1 MFPHHT
7 APSEDVWVAF
17 DLETTG
23 LDADKDAIIEIGA
36 VKFQDGKTLDA
47 FQRLVNP
54 QRRISPFIA
63 SLTGIRQRDLD
74 RADPIERVA
83 PEFVAFVGASPLIA
97 HNAAFD
103 LGFLRAN
110 GIEFPNPV
118 IDTYDLAYVVRPD
131 APSYSLEN
139 MAQRLDLP
147 RDRNHQAHRALDD
160 ATAAKMLFL
169 SLLEDA
175 SALHPTTLAAMQRLA
190 QASDWSLAYLLN
202 GITANPTAPQPTVPP
217 HQAPSLS
224 GRSQQIPSPLGE
236 RSGWGQKPLPP
247 RWGKAG
253 MGVKSQPQ
261 ASPDNIGIN
270 GIDAQSIS
278 RRLHSGG
285 VLRERETVTPI
296 DADMVASMFSEGGA
310 LSHAL
315 DGFEARAEQA
325 QMAQA
330 VTEAINDGERIII
343 EAGTG
348 VGKSLAY
355 LLPAALYAL
364 ANGKRVVI
372 STNTINLQ
380 EQLLRKDAPIL
391 VEALKSVEGGSED
404 LRFTPLKGRANYLCM
419 RRWNAMSASTDP
431 TPEEARLLAKTMLW
445 LGSTDSGD
453 RAEINLGHPRAAAPW
468 DRLSANNARG
478 CLRNESLCFLR
489 AARERAA
496 ASHLVIVNH
505 ALLLADAT
513 VGRTIIPDYDVLI
526 IDEAHHLEEEA
537 TKHLGFEL
545 TQAGFNDHFQ
555 SLTGE
560 GGLPNQATVAFRTA
574 TSDITDRRETVETV
588 LDEIARL
595 LPRMRDSIARLL
607 AGLQS
612 MAQPGG
618 SGRRPPSQ
626 YAQQTRV
633 TRGMRANPKWSELE
647 IGWENADLALGELG
661 RQLAAM
667 QPALADLEE
676 AGLLNYE
683 SLVNDLDD
691 AAQRNDTLR
700 RQLKEFVVAPEDD
713 AIYWLTLSARRAE
726 LSLHAAPLHV
736 AEQLDELVFSQTRSV
751 IMTSAT
757 LSTERAFDHI
767 IERTGF
773 THARELLLGSPFDYP
788 SAAVLCLPKDMPEPR
803 SWAYQD
809 ALEAAIKD
817 AAIAAEGRTMAL
829 FTSYGALRQTAS
841 AIKDD
846 LKARGIEVLQQGAD
860 GPPAQVVRRFM
871 QNPRAVLLGTA
882 SFWEGVDLPG
892 DALSVLIVARLPF
905 NVPTEPVFQARSEL
919 YDNAFMQYAVP
930 QAILRLRQ
938 GFGRLIR
945 AKTDRGAVIIL
956 DRRVTASRYGSAFL
970 RSLPPRPP
978 RRLRTLPTPPNH
990 PRPPIRLVPLP
1001 PYE

>member
-7 APSEDVWVAF
+7 DPSEDVWVAF

-23 LDADKDAIIEIGA
+23 LAAEKDAIIEIGA
-36 VKFQDGKTLDA
+36 VKFQGGRTLDT
-47 FQRLVNP
+47 FQCLVNP
-54 QRRISPFIA
+54 RRRISPFIA

-74 RADPIERVA
+74 RADTIERVA
-83 PEFVAFVGASPLIA
+83 TSFISFVGASPLIA
-97 HNAAFD
+97 HNADFD
-103 LGFLRAN
+103 LGFLRSS
-110 GIEFPNPV
+110 GIEFANPIV
-118 IDTYDLAYVVRPD
+118 DTYDLAYIVRPE

-139 MAQRLDLP
+139 MAQHLELP
-147 RDRNHQAHRALDD
+147 HDRPHRALDD
-160 ATAAKMLFL
+160 AIAAKMLFL
-169 SLLEDA
+169 NLLEDA
-175 SALHPTTLAAMQRLA
+175 SELDPMTLAAMQRLA
-190 QASDWSLAYLLN
+190 QASNWSLAYLLN
-202 GITANPTAPQPTVPP
+202 GITANPTAPKITVRPE
-217 HQAPSLS
+217 AV
-224 GRSQQIPSPLGE
+224 E
-236 RSGWGQKPLPP
+236 RHMDAAEGT
-247 RWGKAG
+247 
-253 MGVKSQPQ
+253 KS
-261 ASPDNIGIN
+261 IGIN
-270 GIDAQSIS
+270 GLDMERIS
-278 RRLHSGG
+278 RRLHAGG
-285 VLRERETVTPI
+285 VLREQETVTPV
-296 DADMVASMFSEGGA
+296 DSYMVASMFSEGGA
-310 LSHAL
+310 LSQAL
-315 DGFEARAEQA
+315 PGFEARAEQA
-325 QMAQA
+325 EMAQA

-364 ANGKRVVI
+364 SNGKRVVI

-380 EQLLRKDAPIL
+380 EQLLRKDVPIL
-391 VEALKSVEGGSED
+391 VDALKSVDGGGED

-419 RRWNAMSASTDP
+419 RRWNAMSSSTEPSTD
-431 TPEEARLLAKTMLW
+431 EARMLAKTMIW
-445 LGSTDSGD
+445 LDSTASGD
-453 RAEINLGHPRAAAPW
+453 RAEINLGHPGVAAPW

-478 CLRNESLCFLR
+478 CLRNESVCFLR
-489 AARERAA
+489 SARERAA

-545 TQAGFNDHFQ
+545 SQAGFNEHLQ
-555 SLTGE
+555 NLSGE
-560 GGLPNQATVAFRTA
+560 AGIPNQATTAFRTA
-574 TSDITDRRETVETV
+574 TSDTTDRRETVETV
-588 LDEIARL
+588 VDEIVRL

-607 AGLQS
+607 AGLEG
-612 MAQPGG
+612 MAQRANSP
-618 SGRRPPSQ
+618 
-626 YAQQTRV
+626 YAQQTRI
-633 TRGMRANPKWSELE
+633 TRGTRANPKWSELE

-661 RQLAAM
+661 RQLATL
-667 QPALADLEE
+667 QRALADLEE
-676 AGLLNYE
+676 AGLINYE

-691 AAQRNDTLR
+691 AAQQNDTLR

-757 LSTERAFDHI
+757 LSVATTSASPSTERTFEHI

-773 THARELLLGSPFDYP
+773 TDSRELLLGSPFDYP
-788 SAAVLCLPKDMPEPR
+788 SAAVLCLPNDMPEPR

-829 FTSYGALRQTAS
+829 FTSYSALRSTAS
-841 AIKDD
+841 SIRDD
-846 LKARGIEVLQQGAD
+846 LKARGIEVLQQGND

-905 NVPTEPVFQARSEL
+905 TVPSEPVFQARSEL

-945 AKTDRGAVIIL
+945 TKTDRGAVIIL

-970 RSLPPRPP
+970 RSLPPA
-978 RRLRTLPTPPNH
+978 RRVDCALYQLPDIIRTHLS
-990 PRPPIRLVPLP
+990 
-1001 PYE
+1001 

>member
-7 APSEDVWVAF
+7 DPSEDVWVAF

-36 VKFQDGKTLDA
+36 VKFQGGRTLDT
-47 FQRLVNP
+47 FQSLVNP

-74 RADPIERVA
+74 RADTIEHVA
-83 PEFVAFVGASPLIA
+83 AEFITFVGASPLIA
-97 HNAAFD
+97 HNADFD
-103 LGFLRAN
+103 LGFLRN
-110 GIEFPNPV
+110 SGIELTNPV
-118 IDTYDLAYVVRPD
+118 VDTYDLAYVVRPD
-131 APSYSLEN
+131 SPSYSLEN
-139 MAQRLDLP
+139 MAQNLDLP
-147 RDRNHQAHRALDD
+147 HDRPHRALDD
-160 ATAAKMLFL
+160 AIAAKMLFL
-169 SLLEDA
+169 NLLEDA
-175 SALHPTTLAAMQRLA
+175 AKLDSMTLTAMQRLA
-190 QASDWSLAYLLN
+190 QASNWSLGYLLN
-202 GITANPTAPQPTVPP
+202 GLAANPRSTSA
-217 HQAPSLS
+217 AS
-224 GRSQQIPSPLGE
+224 GEDDST
-236 RSGWGQKPLPP
+236 
-247 RWGKAG
+247 
-253 MGVKSQPQ
+253 
-261 ASPDNIGIN
+261 IGIN
-270 GIDAQSIS
+270 GLDMQHIS
-278 RRLHSGG
+278 RRLHAGG

-296 DADMVASMFSEGGA
+296 DADMVASMFSDGGA
-310 LSHAL
+310 LSQAL
-315 DGFEARAEQA
+315 EGFEARSEQA

-380 EQLLRKDAPIL
+380 EQLLQKDVPIL
-391 VEALKSVEGGSED
+391 VEALKSVEGGGEG

-419 RRWNAMSASTDP
+419 RRWNTMSTSPEP
-431 TPEEARLLAKTMLW
+431 TPDEARMLAKTMLW
-445 LGSTDSGD
+445 LGSSASGD
-453 RAEINLGHPRAAAPW
+453 RAEINLGHPRAASPW

-478 CLRNESLCFLR
+478 CLRNESVCFLR
-489 AARERAA
+489 SARERAA
-496 ASHLVIVNH
+496 ASHLAIVNH
-505 ALLLADAT
+505 ALLLSNAT
-513 VGRTIIPDYDVLI
+513 VGGTLIPDYDVLI

-537 TKHLGFEL
+537 TNHLGFEL
-545 TQAGFNDHFQ
+545 TQAGFNEHFQ
-555 SLTGE
+555 SLSGE
-560 GGLPNQATVAFRTA
+560 GGLPNQAITAFRTA
-574 TSDITDRRETVETV
+574 TTNTTDRRETVETV
-588 LDEIARL
+588 VDEMARL

-607 AGLQS
+607 AGMEA
-612 MAQPGG
+612 MANPGG
-618 SGRRPPSQ
+618 NGRRGPTQ
-626 YAQQTRV
+626 YAQQTRI
-633 TRGMRANPKWSELE
+633 TRGTRANPKWSELE
-647 IGWENADLALGELG
+647 IAWENADLALAELG
-661 RQLAAM
+661 RQLANL
-667 QPALADLEE
+667 QRALSDLEE

-683 SLVNDLDD
+683 SLVSDLAD
-691 AAQRNDTLR
+691 AAQQNETLR

-757 LSTERAFDHI
+757 LSTERTFDHI

-773 THARELLLGSPFDYP
+773 KDARELLLGSPFDYP
-788 SAAVLCLPKDMPEPR
+788 NAAVLCLPKDMPEPR
-803 SWAYQD
+803 SWAYHD
-809 ALEAAIKD
+809 ALGDAVKD

-829 FTSYGALRQTAS
+829 FTSYSALRSTAS
-841 AIKDD
+841 SIRDD
-846 LKARGIEVLQQGAD
+846 LKARGIEVLQQGND

-882 SFWEGVDLPG
+882 SFWEGVDLAG

-930 QAILRLRQ
+930 EAILRLRQ

-945 AKTDRGAVIIL
+945 TKTDRGAVIIL

-970 RSLPPRPP
+970 RSLPPA
-978 RRLRTLPTPPNH
+978 RRVDCELYQLPDI
-990 PRPPIRLVPLP
+990 IRSHLA
-1001 PYE
+1001 

>member
-7 APSEDVWVAF
+7 DPSEDVWVAF

-23 LDADKDAIIEIGA
+23 LDAQKDAIIEIGA
-36 VKFQDGKTLDA
+36 VKFQGGRTLDT
-47 FQRLVNP
+47 FETFVNP
-54 QRRISPFIA
+54 QRRISPFI
-63 SLTGIRQRDLD
+63 SNLTGIRQRDLD
-74 RADPIERVA
+74 RADTIERVA
-83 PEFVAFVGASPLIA
+83 ASFIAFLGASPLIA
-97 HNAAFD
+97 HNADFD
-103 LGFLRAN
+103 LGFLRSS
-110 GIEFPNPV
+110 GIELTNPV
-118 IDTYDLAYVVRPD
+118 VDTYDLAYVVRPD

-139 MAQRLDLP
+139 MAQRLELP
-147 RDRNHQAHRALDD
+147 HSRPHRALDD
-160 ATAAKMLFL
+160 AIAAKMLFL

-175 SALHPTTLAAMQRLA
+175 AALDPMTLAAMQRLA
-190 QASDWSLAYLLN
+190 QASNWSLAYLLN
-202 GITANPTAPQPTVPP
+202 GLAANTHASQTVLQ
-217 HQAPSLS
+217 QA
-224 GRSQQIPSPLGE
+224 QDE
-236 RSGWGQKPLPP
+236 RS
-247 RWGKAG
+247 
-253 MGVKSQPQ
+253 SE
-261 ASPDNIGIN
+261 IGIN
-270 GIDAQSIS
+270 GLDMQRIS

-285 VLRERETVTPI
+285 ALREHESITPI
-296 DADMVASMFSEGGA
+296 DAEKVSSMFSDGGA

-315 DGFEARAEQA
+315 DGFEARSEQA

-380 EQLLRKDAPIL
+380 EQLLQKDVPIL
-391 VEALKSVEGGSED
+391 VDALKSVEGGGEG

-419 RRWNAMSASTDP
+419 RRWNTRSTSPDP
-431 TPEEARLLAKTMLW
+431 TPDEARMLAKTMLW
-445 LGSTDSGD
+445 LQTTASGD
-453 RAEINLGHPRAAAPW
+453 RAEINLGHPRAAVPW
-468 DRLSANNARG
+468 ERLSASMARG
-478 CLRNESLCFLR
+478 CLRNESVCFLR
-489 AARERAA
+489 SARERAA
-496 ASHLVIVNH
+496 ASHLIIVNH
-505 ALLLADAT
+505 ALLLSNAT
-513 VGRTIIPDYDVLI
+513 VGGTIIPDYDVLI

-545 TQAGFNDHFQ
+545 TQASFNDHFQ
-555 SLTGE
+555 NLSGE
-560 GGLPNQATVAFRTA
+560 VGIPNQAVTAFRTA
-574 TSDITDRRETVETV
+574 TSDTASRRETVETV
-588 LDEIARL
+588 VDEMARL
-595 LPRMRDSIARLL
+595 LPRMRDGIARLL
-607 AGLQS
+607 AGLEA
-612 MAQPGG
+612 MAQPSGN
-618 SGRRPPSQ
+618 GRRGPSQ
-626 YAQQTRV
+626 YAQQVRV
-633 TRGMRANPKWSELE
+633 TRGTRSNPKWSELE
-647 IGWENADLALGELG
+647 IGWENADLALAELG
-661 RQLAAM
+661 RQLANL
-667 QPALADLEE
+667 QRALADLEE

-683 SLVNDLDD
+683 SLVNDLAD
-691 AAQRNDTLR
+691 AAQANDTLR
-700 RQLKEFVVAPEDD
+700 RQLKEFVVAPEND

-757 LSTERAFDHI
+757 LSTEQKFEHI

-773 THARELLLGSPFDYP
+773 KDARELLLGSPFDYP
-788 SAAVLCLPKDMPEPR
+788 SAAILCLPKDMPEQR

-809 ALEAAIKD
+809 ALEDAIKD
-817 AAIAAEGRTMAL
+817 AAISAEGRTMAL
-829 FTSYGALRQTAS
+829 FTSYSALRSTAS
-841 AIKDD
+841 SIRDD
-846 LKARGIEVLQQGAD
+846 LKTRGIEVLQQGND

-905 NVPTEPVFQARSEL
+905 TVPSEPVFQARSEL

-945 AKTDRGAVIIL
+945 TKTDRGAVIIL

-970 RSLPPRPP
+970 RSLPPA
-978 RRLRTLPTPPNH
+978 RRVDCSLYQLPGI
-990 PRPPIRLVPLP
+990 IRSHLSQ
-1001 PYE
+1001 

>member
-7 APSEDVWVAF
+7 DPSEDVWVAL

-23 LDADKDAIIEIGA
+23 LDAQKDAIIEIGA
-36 VKFQDGKTLDA
+36 VKFQGGKTLDT

-74 RADPIERVA
+74 RADTIERVA
-83 PEFVAFVGASPLIA
+83 PSFITFVGASPLIA
-97 HNAAFD
+97 HNADFD
-103 LGFLRAN
+103 LGFLRAG
-110 GIEFPNPV
+110 GIDFANPV
-118 IDTYDLAYVVRPD
+118 VDTFDLAYVVRPD

-139 MAQRLDLP
+139 MAQSLELP
-147 RDRNHQAHRALDD
+147 HDRPHRALDD
-160 ATAAKMLFL
+160 AIATKMLFL

-175 SALHPTTLAAMQRLA
+175 TALDPMTLAAMQRLA

-202 GITANPTAPQPTVPP
+202 GIAANPRAVGMAPVEDD
-217 HQAPSLS
+217 S
-224 GRSQQIPSPLGE
+224 
-236 RSGWGQKPLPP
+236 
-247 RWGKAG
+247 
-253 MGVKSQPQ
+253 
-261 ASPDNIGIN
+261 NIGIN
-270 GIDAQSIS
+270 GLDMQSIS

-296 DADMVASMFSEGGA
+296 EAGMVAAMFSEGGA
-310 LSHAL
+310 LSQAL
-315 DGFEARAEQA
+315 DGFEARTEQA

-380 EQLLRKDAPIL
+380 EQLLQKDVPIL
-391 VEALKSVEGGSED
+391 VEALKSVDGSGDD
-404 LRFTPLKGRANYLCM
+404 LRFTQLKGRANYLCM
-419 RRWNAMSASTDP
+419 RRWNTLSTSTDLS
-431 TPEEARLLAKTMLW
+431 EVDARMLAKTMLW
-445 LGSTDSGD
+445 LQSTANGD
-453 RAEINLGHPRAAAPW
+453 RAEVNLGHPRAAAPW
-468 DRLSANNARG
+468 ERLSANNARG
-478 CLRNESLCFLR
+478 CLRNESVCFLR
-489 AARERAA
+489 SARERAA

-505 ALLLADAT
+505 ALLLSNAT
-513 VGRTIIPDYDVLI
+513 VGGTLIPDYDVLI

-545 TQAGFNDHFQ
+545 TQAGFSDHLQ
-555 SLTGE
+555 NLSGE
-560 GGLPNQATVAFRTA
+560 AGIPNQATTAFRTA
-574 TSDITDRRETVETV
+574 TSDTTDRRETVETV
-588 LDEIARL
+588 VDEIARL
-595 LPRMRDSIARLL
+595 LPRTRDSIARLL
-607 AGLQS
+607 AGLEG
-612 MAQPGG
+612 MAQ
-618 SGRRPPSQ
+618 RPNSP
-626 YAQQTRV
+626 YAQQTRI
-633 TRGMRANPKWSELE
+633 TRGTRANPKWSELE

-661 RQLAAM
+661 RQLASL
-667 QPALADLEE
+667 QRALADLED

-683 SLVNDLDD
+683 SLVNDLDA
-691 AAQRNDTLR
+691 AAQQNDTLR

-751 IMTSAT
+751 VMTSAT
-757 LSTERAFDHI
+757 LSTEQKFEHI
-767 IERTGF
+767 VERTGF
-773 THARELLLGSPFDYP
+773 ADARELLLGSPFDYP
-788 SAAVLCLPKDMPEPR
+788 RAAVLCLPRDMPEPR

-809 ALEAAIKD
+809 ALESAIKD

-829 FTSYGALRQTAS
+829 FTSYSALRSTAS
-841 AIKDD
+841 SIRDD
-846 LKARGIEVLQQGAD
+846 LKARGIEVLQQGND

-871 QNPRAVLLGTA
+871 QNPRAVLLGTS
-882 SFWEGVDLPG
+882 SFWEGVDLAG

-930 QAILRLRQ
+930 EAILRLRQ

-945 AKTDRGAVIIL
+945 TKTDRGAVIIL
-956 DRRVTASRYGSAFL
+956 DRRVTGSRYGSAFL
-970 RSLPPRPP
+970 RSLPPA
-978 RRLRTLPTPPNH
+978 RRVDCELYQLPDI
-990 PRPPIRLVPLP
+990 IRSHLSR
-1001 PYE
+1001 

>member
-7 APSEDVWVAF
+7 HPSEDVWVAF

-36 VKFQDGKTLDA
+36 VKFQGGRTLDT
-47 FQRLVNP
+47 FQSLVNP

-74 RADPIERVA
+74 RADTIERVA
-83 PEFVAFVGASPLIA
+83 ASFIAFVGTSPLIA
-97 HNAAFD
+97 HNADFD
-103 LGFLRAN
+103 LGFLRN
-110 GIEFPNPV
+110 SGIELTNPV
-118 IDTYDLAYVVRPD
+118 VDTYDLAYVVRPD
-131 APSYSLEN
+131 SPSYSLEN
-139 MAQRLDLP
+139 MAQNLDLP
-147 RDRNHQAHRALDD
+147 HDRPHRALDD
-160 ATAAKMLFL
+160 AIAAKMLFL
-169 SLLEDA
+169 NLLGDA
-175 SALHPTTLAAMQRLA
+175 AKLDSMTLTAMQRLA
-190 QASDWSLAYLLN
+190 QASNWSLGYLLN
-202 GITANPTAPQPTVPP
+202 GLAANPRSTSA
-217 HQAPSLS
+217 AS
-224 GRSQQIPSPLGE
+224 GEDDST
-236 RSGWGQKPLPP
+236 
-247 RWGKAG
+247 
-253 MGVKSQPQ
+253 
-261 ASPDNIGIN
+261 IGIN
-270 GIDAQSIS
+270 GLDMQHIS
-278 RRLHSGG
+278 RRLHAGG

-296 DADMVASMFSEGGA
+296 DADMVASMFSDGGA
-310 LSHAL
+310 LSQAL
-315 DGFEARAEQA
+315 EGFEARSEQA

-355 LLPAALYAL
+355 LMPAAMYAL

-380 EQLLRKDAPIL
+380 EQLLQKDVPIL
-391 VEALKSVEGGSED
+391 VEALKSVEGGGEG

-419 RRWNAMSASTDP
+419 RRWNTMSTSPEP
-431 TPEEARLLAKTMLW
+431 TPDEARMLAKTMLW
-445 LGSTDSGD
+445 LGSSASGD
-453 RAEINLGHPRAAAPW
+453 RAEINLGHPRAASPW

-478 CLRNESLCFLR
+478 CLRNESVCFLR
-489 AARERAA
+489 SARERAA

-505 ALLLADAT
+505 ALLLSNAT
-513 VGRTIIPDYDVLI
+513 VGGTLIPDYDVLI

-537 TKHLGFEL
+537 TNHLGFEL
-545 TQAGFNDHFQ
+545 TQAGFNEHFQ
-555 SLTGE
+555 SLSGE
-560 GGLPNQATVAFRTA
+560 GGLPNQAITAFRTA
-574 TSDITDRRETVETV
+574 TTNTTDRRETVETV
-588 LDEIARL
+588 VDEMARL

-607 AGLQS
+607 AGMEA
-612 MAQPGG
+612 MANTGG
-618 SGRRPPSQ
+618 NGRRGPSQ
-626 YAQQTRV
+626 YAQQTRI
-633 TRGMRANPKWSELE
+633 TRGTRANPKWSELE
-647 IGWENADLALGELG
+647 IAWENADLALSELG
-661 RQLAAM
+661 RQLANL
-667 QPALADLEE
+667 QRALSDLEE

-683 SLVNDLDD
+683 SLVSDLAD
-691 AAQRNDTLR
+691 AAQQNDTLR

-757 LSTERAFDHI
+757 LSTERTFDHI

-773 THARELLLGSPFDYP
+773 KDARELLLGSPFDYP

-803 SWAYQD
+803 SWAYHD
-809 ALEAAIKD
+809 ALGDAVKD

-829 FTSYGALRQTAS
+829 FTSYSALRSTAS
-841 AIKDD
+841 SIRDD
-846 LKARGIEVLQQGAD
+846 LKARGIEVLQQGND

-882 SFWEGVDLPG
+882 SFWEGVDLAG

-930 QAILRLRQ
+930 EAILRLRQ

-945 AKTDRGAVIIL
+945 TKTDRGAVIIL

-970 RSLPPRPP
+970 RSLPPA
-978 RRLRTLPTPPNH
+978 RRVDCELYQLPDI
-990 PRPPIRLVPLP
+990 IRSHLA
-1001 PYE
+1001 

>member
-7 APSEDVWVAF
+7 DPSEDVWVAF

-36 VKFQDGKTLDA
+36 VKFQGGRTLDA
-47 FQRLVNP
+47 FETLVNP

-74 RADPIERVA
+74 RADAIERVA
-83 PEFVAFVGASPLIA
+83 ASFIAFVGASPIIA
-97 HNAAFD
+97 HNADFD
-103 LGFLRAN
+103 LGFLRAS
-110 GIEFPNPV
+110 GIELTNPV
-118 IDTYDLAYVVRPD
+118 IDTYDLAYIMRPD

-139 MAQRLDLP
+139 MAQSLGLAH
-147 RDRNHQAHRALDD
+147 DRPHRAIDD
-160 ATAAKMLFL
+160 ARAAKMLFL
-169 SLLEDA
+169 NLLEDA
-175 SALHPTTLAAMQRLA
+175 AKLDTMTLAAMQRLA
-190 QASDWSLAYLLN
+190 QASNWPLAYLLD
-202 GITANPTAPQPTVPP
+202 GLAANQV
-217 HQAPSLS
+217 
-224 GRSQQIPSPLGE
+224 IPSPSGGRL
-236 RSGWGQKPLPP
+236 GWGQ
-247 RWGKAG
+247 
-253 MGVKSQPQ
+253 SNQDH
-261 ASPDNIGIN
+261 SDSNIGIN
-270 GIDAQSIS
+270 GLDMQRIT
-278 RRLHSGG
+278 RRLHAGG
-285 VLRERETVTPI
+285 ALRENERITPI
-296 DADMVASMFSEGGA
+296 DADMVADMFSEGGA
-310 LSHAL
+310 LSHTL
-315 DGFEARAEQA
+315 DGFEARSEQA

-380 EQLLRKDAPIL
+380 EQLLKKDVPIL
-391 VEALKSVEGGSED
+391 VDALKSVEGSGDD

-419 RRWNAMSASTDP
+419 RRWNTMSAS
-431 TPEEARLLAKTMLW
+431 PEPSPDEARMLAKTMLW
-445 LGSTDSGD
+445 LDSTATAD
-453 RAEINLGHPRAAAPW
+453 RAEINLGHSRAAAPW

-478 CLRNESLCFLR
+478 CLRNESVCFLR
-489 AARERAA
+489 SARERAA

-505 ALLLADAT
+505 ALLLSNAT
-513 VGRTIIPDYDVLI
+513 VGGALIPDYDVLI

-545 TQAGFNDHFQ
+545 TQAGFNEHFQ
-555 SLTGE
+555 SLSGE
-560 GGLPNQATVAFRTA
+560 SGLPNQATLAFRTA
-574 TSDITDRRETVETV
+574 TTDTTDRRETVETV
-588 LDEIARL
+588 VDELARL
-595 LPRMRDSIARLL
+595 LPRMRDSIARLMSGL
-607 AGLQS
+607 EAMAGPS
-612 MAQPGG
+612 GN
-618 SGRRPPSQ
+618 GRRPPSA

-633 TRGMRANPKWSELE
+633 TRGARANPHWSELE
-647 IGWENADLALGELG
+647 IGWENADLALSELG
-661 RQLAAM
+661 RQLANLHK
-667 QPALADLEE
+667 ALEGLED

-683 SLVNDLDD
+683 SLLNDIAD
-691 AAQRNDTLR
+691 AGQQNTELR

-757 LSTERAFDHI
+757 LSAENTFDHI

-773 THARELLLGSPFDYP
+773 TDARELLLGSPFDYP
-788 SAAVLCLPKDMPEPR
+788 GAAVLCLPKDMPEPR

-809 ALEAAIKD
+809 ALEGAIKD
-817 AAIAAEGRTMAL
+817 AAIAANGRTMAL
-829 FTSYGALRQTAS
+829 FTSYSALRGTAS
-841 AIKDD
+841 SIKDD

-860 GPPAQVVRRFM
+860 GPPAQVVRRFT

-882 SFWEGVDLPG
+882 SFWEGVDLAG

-930 QAILRLRQ
+930 QAILKLRQ

-945 AKTDRGAVIIL
+945 TKTDRGAVIIL

-970 RSLPPRPP
+970 RSLPPA
-978 RRLRTLPTPPNH
+978 RRVDCELYQLPNI
-990 PRPPIRLVPLP
+990 IRAHLAR
-1001 PYE
+1001 

>member
-7 APSEDVWVAF
+7 TPHEDVWIAF

-36 VKFQDGKTLDA
+36 VKFQGGRTLDA
-47 FQRLVNP
+47 FETFVNP

-74 RADPIERVA
+74 RADTIERVA
-83 PEFVAFVGASPLIA
+83 ASFIAFVGASPLIA
-97 HNAAFD
+97 HNADFD
-103 LGFLRAN
+103 LGFLRAG
-110 GIEFPNPV
+110 GIDFANPV
-118 IDTYDLAYVVRPD
+118 IDTYDLAYIMRPD
-131 APSYSLEN
+131 SPSYSLEN
-139 MAQRLDLP
+139 MAQRLELP
-147 RDRNHQAHRALDD
+147 HDRPHRALGD

-175 SALHPTTLAAMQRLA
+175 AALDPMTLAAMQRLA
-190 QASDWSLAYLLN
+190 QASDWSLGYLLN
-202 GITANPTAPQPTVPP
+202 GLAANPRAPQTALR
-217 HQAPSLS
+217 QAQDERLS
-224 GRSQQIPSPLGE
+224 E
-236 RSGWGQKPLPP
+236 
-247 RWGKAG
+247 
-253 MGVKSQPQ
+253 
-261 ASPDNIGIN
+261 IGIN
-270 GIDAQSIS
+270 GLDMQRIS
-278 RRLHSGG
+278 RRLHAGG
-285 VLRERETVTPI
+285 ALREHERITPI
-296 DADMVASMFSEGGA
+296 DVDMVASMFSEGGA
-310 LSHAL
+310 LSNAL

-380 EQLLRKDAPIL
+380 EQLLKKDVPIL
-391 VEALKSVEGGSED
+391 VDALKSVEDSGDD

-419 RRWNAMSASTDP
+419 RRWNTMAAS
-431 TPEEARLLAKTMLW
+431 PEPSPDEARMLAKTMLW
-445 LGSTDSGD
+445 LGSTATAD
-453 RAEINLGHPRAAAPW
+453 RAEINLGHSRAAAPW

-478 CLRNESLCFLR
+478 CLRNESVCFLR
-489 AARERAA
+489 SARERAA

-505 ALLLADAT
+505 ALLLSNAT
-513 VGRTIIPDYDVLI
+513 VGGTLIPDYDVLI

-545 TQAGFNDHFQ
+545 TQAGFNEHFQ
-555 SLTGE
+555 SLSGE
-560 GGLPNQATVAFRTA
+560 GGLPNQATAAFRTA
-574 TSDITDRRETVETV
+574 TTDTTDRRETVETV
-588 LDEIARL
+588 VDELARL
-595 LPRMRDSIARLL
+595 LPRMRDSIARLM
-607 AGLQS
+607 AGLEA
-612 MAQPGG
+612 MAGPFGN
-618 SGRRPPSQ
+618 GRRAPSA

-633 TRGMRANPKWSELE
+633 TRGTRANPRWSELE

-661 RQLAAM
+661 RQLASLHK
-667 QPALADLEE
+667 ALEGLEE

-683 SLVNDLDD
+683 SLVNDIAD
-691 AAQRNDTLR
+691 AGQQNAELR

-757 LSTERAFDHI
+757 LSAENTFDHI
-767 IERTGF
+767 VERTGF
-773 THARELLLGSPFDYP
+773 TDARELLLGSPFDYP
-788 SAAVLCLPKDMPEPR
+788 SAAILCLPKDMPEPR

-809 ALEAAIKD
+809 ALEGAIKD
-817 AAIAAEGRTMAL
+817 AAIAADGRTMAL
-829 FTSYGALRQTAS
+829 FTSYSALRSAAS
-841 AIKDD
+841 SIKDD

-860 GPPAQVVRRFM
+860 GPPAQVVRRFT

-882 SFWEGVDLPG
+882 SFWEGVDLAG

-919 YDNAFMQYAVP
+919 YDNAFMQYAIP
-930 QAILRLRQ
+930 QAILKLRQ

-945 AKTDRGAVIIL
+945 TKTDRGAVIIL

-970 RSLPPRPP
+970 RSLPPA
-978 RRLRTLPTPPNH
+978 RRVDCELYQLPNI
-990 PRPPIRLVPLP
+990 IRAHLAR
-1001 PYE
+1001 

>member
-7 APSEDVWVAF
+7 DPHEDVWIAL

-23 LDADKDAIIEIGA
+23 LDAQKDAIIEIGA
-36 VKFQDGKTLDA
+36 VKFQGGRTLDTFSA
-47 FQRLVNP
+47 LVNP
-54 QRRISPFIA
+54 QRRISPFVEA
-63 SLTGIRQRDLD
+63 YTGIKQRDLD
-74 RADPIERVA
+74 RADTIERVA
-83 PEFVAFVGASPLIA
+83 ADFISFVGASPLIA
-97 HNAAFD
+97 HNADFD
-103 LGFLRAN
+103 LGFLRNN
-110 GIEFPNPV
+110 GIDFANPV
-118 IDTYDLAYVVRPD
+118 IDTYDLAYIVRPD
-131 APSYSLEN
+131 TPSYSLEN
-139 MAQRLDLP
+139 MAQHLELP
-147 RDRNHQAHRALDD
+147 HDRPHRALDD
-160 ATAAKMLFL
+160 AIADKMLFL
-169 SLLEDA
+169 SLLEDTA
-175 SALHPTTLAAMQRLA
+175 SLDPMILAAIQRLA
-190 QASDWSLAYLLN
+190 QASNWSLAYLLD
-202 GITANPTAPQPTVPP
+202 GLAANPRA
-217 HQAPSLS
+217 
-224 GRSQQIPSPLGE
+224 QQTNGTDRTGGTGGTSE
-236 RSGWGQKPLPP
+236 T
-247 RWGKAG
+247 
-253 MGVKSQPQ
+253 KS
-261 ASPDNIGIN
+261 IGIN
-270 GIDAQSIS
+270 GLDMPRIS
-278 RRLHSGG
+278 RRLHAGG
-285 VLRERETVTPI
+285 ALREHERVTPI
-296 DADMVASMFSEGGA
+296 DADMVASMFSDGGA

-315 DGFEARAEQA
+315 DGFEPRTEQA

-380 EQLLRKDAPIL
+380 EQLLNKDVPIL
-391 VEALKSVEGGSED
+391 VDALKSVEDSGDD

-419 RRWNAMSASTDP
+419 RRWNTMAASPDP
-431 TPEEARLLAKTMLW
+431 SSDEARMLAKTMLW
-445 LGSTDSGD
+445 LGSTASGD

-478 CLRNESLCFLR
+478 CLRSESVCFLR
-489 AARERAA
+489 SARERAA

-505 ALLLADAT
+505 ALLLSNAT
-513 VGRTIIPDYDVLI
+513 VGGTLIPDYDILI

-574 TSDITDRRETVETV
+574 TTDTADRRETVETV
-588 LDEIARL
+588 TAELAQL
-595 LPRMRDSIARLL
+595 LPRMRDSIARLMS
-607 AGLQS
+607 GLEG
-612 MAQPGG
+612 MAQPSG
-618 SGRRPPSQ
+618 SGRRAPSQ

-633 TRGMRANPKWSELE
+633 TRGMRANPNWSELE

-661 RQLAAM
+661 RQLANL
-667 QPALADLEE
+667 QRALEGLEE

-683 SLVNDLDD
+683 SLLNDIAD
-691 AAQRNDTLR
+691 AGQQNAELR
-700 RQLKEFVVAPEDD
+700 RQLKEFVVAPDD
-713 AIYWLTLSARRAE
+713 ETIYWLTLSARRAE

-757 LSTERAFDHI
+757 LSAENTFDHI
-767 IERTGF
+767 TERTGF
-773 THARELLLGSPFDYP
+773 KDARELLLGSPFDYP
-788 SAAVLCLPKDMPEPR
+788 NAAVLCLPKDMPMPNQ
-803 SWAYQD
+803 WAYQE
-809 ALEAAIKD
+809 ALETAIKD

-829 FTSYGALRQTAS
+829 FTSYGALRSAAS
-841 AIKDD
+841 GVKDD

-905 NVPTEPVFQARSEL
+905 TVPSEPVFQARSEL

-930 QAILRLRQ
+930 QAILKLRQ

-945 AKTDRGAVIIL
+945 TKTDRGAVIIL

-970 RSLPPRPP
+970 RSLPPA
-978 RRLRTLPTPPNH
+978 RRIDCELYQIPQI
-990 PRPPIRLVPLP
+990 IRAHLA
-1001 PYE
+1001 

>member
-7 APSEDVWVAF
+7 DPSEDAWVAF

-23 LDADKDAIIEIGA
+23 LDAQKDAIIEIGA
-36 VKFQDGKTLDA
+36 VKFQGGTTLDT
-47 FQRLVNP
+47 FETFVNP

-74 RADPIERVA
+74 RADTIERVA
-83 PEFVAFVGASPLIA
+83 ASFIAFVGASPLIA
-97 HNAAFD
+97 HNATFD
-103 LGFLRAN
+103 LGFLQAS
-110 GIEFPNPV
+110 GIEFANPI
-118 IDTYDLAYVVRPD
+118 IDTFDLAYVVRPD

-147 RDRNHQAHRALDD
+147 HDRPHRALDD
-160 ATAAKMLFL
+160 AIAAKMLFL

-175 SALHPTTLAAMQRLA
+175 SALDSMTLAAMQRLA
-190 QASDWSLAYLLN
+190 QASNWSLSYLLN
-202 GITANPTAPQPTVPP
+202 GIAANQIVPSP
-217 HQAPSLS
+217 S
-224 GRSQQIPSPLGE
+224 GRSQQVPSPSGGRL
-236 RSGWGQKPLPP
+236 GWGKENNTD
-247 RWGKAG
+247 
-253 MGVKSQPQ
+253 S
-261 ASPDNIGIN
+261 NIGIN
-270 GIDAQSIS
+270 GLDMQSVS

-285 VLRERETVTPI
+285 ALRERETVTPI
-296 DADMVASMFSEGGA
+296 DADMVDSMFSEGGA
-310 LSHAL
+310 LSETL
-315 DGFEARAEQA
+315 DGFEARSEQA
-325 QMAQA
+325 EMAQA

-380 EQLLRKDAPIL
+380 EQLLRKDVPIL
-391 VEALKSVEGGSED
+391 VEALKSVDGGGGD
-404 LRFTPLKGRANYLCM
+404 LRFSPLKGRANYLCM
-419 RRWNAMSASTDP
+419 RRWNTMSSSTDP
-431 TPEEARLLAKTMLW
+431 TPDEARLLAKTMLW
-445 LGSTDSGD
+445 LGSTASGD

-478 CLRNESLCFLR
+478 CLRNESVCFLR

-545 TQAGFNDHFQ
+545 TQAGFNDHLQ
-555 SLTGE
+555 NLSGE
-560 GGLPNQATVAFRTA
+560 AGIPNQAITAFRTA
-574 TSDITDRRETVETV
+574 TSDTTDRRETAETV
-588 LDEIARL
+588 VDEIARL

-607 AGLQS
+607 AGLEG
-612 MAQPGG
+612 MAQRANSP
-618 SGRRPPSQ
+618 
-626 YAQQTRV
+626 YAQQTRI
-633 TRGMRANPKWSELE
+633 TRGTRANPKWSELE

-661 RQLAAM
+661 RQLATL
-667 QPALADLEE
+667 QRALADLEE

-683 SLVNDLDD
+683 SLVNDLND
-691 AAQRNDTLR
+691 AAQQNDTLR

-757 LSTERAFDHI
+757 LSTESAFDHI

-773 THARELLLGSPFDYP
+773 TDSRELLLGSPFDYP
-788 SAAVLCLPKDMPEPR
+788 SAAVLCLPNDMPEPR

-809 ALEAAIKD
+809 ALEDAIKD

-829 FTSYGALRQTAS
+829 FTSYAALRQTANG
-841 AIKDD
+841 IRDD

-892 DALSVLIVARLPF
+892 DTLSVLIVARLPF
-905 NVPTEPVFQARSEL
+905 TVPTEPVFQARSEL

-970 RSLPPRPP
+970 RSLPPA
-978 RRLRTLPTPPNH
+978 RRVDCSLYQLPDI
-990 PRPPIRLVPLP
+990 IRGHLSS
-1001 PYE
+1001 

>member
-7 APSEDVWVAF
+7 DPSEDVWVAF

-36 VKFQDGKTLDA
+36 VKFQGGRTLDT
-47 FQRLVNP
+47 FETYVNP

-74 RADPIERVA
+74 RADTIERVA
-83 PEFVAFVGASPLIA
+83 ASFIAFVGASPLIA
-97 HNAAFD
+97 HNADFD
-103 LGFLRAN
+103 LGFLRSS
-110 GIEFPNPV
+110 GIELANPV
-118 IDTYDLAYVVRPD
+118 VDTYDLAYVVRPD
-131 APSYSLEN
+131 ATSYALEN
-139 MAQRLDLP
+139 MAQRLGLP
-147 RDRNHQAHRALDD
+147 HDRPHRALDD
-160 ATAAKMLFL
+160 AIAAKMLFL

-175 SALHPTTLAAMQRLA
+175 TELDPMALAAMQRLA
-190 QASDWSLAYLLN
+190 QASNWSLAYLLN
-202 GITANPTAPQPTVPP
+202 GITANPRTKQSAADESEFDV
-217 HQAPSLS
+217 
-224 GRSQQIPSPLGE
+224 
-236 RSGWGQKPLPP
+236 
-247 RWGKAG
+247 
-253 MGVKSQPQ
+253 
-261 ASPDNIGIN
+261 GIN
-270 GIDAQSIS
+270 GLDMQRIS
-278 RRLHSGG
+278 RRLHAGG
-285 VLRERETVTPI
+285 VLRERETVSHI
-296 DADMVASMFSEGGA
+296 DADTVAAMFSEGGA
-310 LSHAL
+310 LSQAL
-315 DGFEARAEQA
+315 DGFEARAQQA

-380 EQLLRKDAPIL
+380 EQLLNKDVPIL
-391 VEALKSVEGGSED
+391 VDALKSVDGGGED

-419 RRWNAMSASTDP
+419 RRWNTMSTSTDLSP
-431 TPEEARLLAKTMLW
+431 DEARMLAKTMLW
-445 LGSTDSGD
+445 LQTTASGD
-453 RAEINLGHPRAAAPW
+453 RAEVNLGHPRAAASW

-478 CLRNESLCFLR
+478 CLRNESVCFLR
-489 AARERAA
+489 SARERAA

-545 TQAGFNDHFQ
+545 TQSGFNDHLQ
-555 SLTGE
+555 NLSGE
-560 GGLPNQATVAFRTA
+560 AGIPNQAITAFRTA
-574 TSDITDRRETVETV
+574 TSDTTDRRETVETV
-588 LDEIARL
+588 AGEIARL
-595 LPRMRDSIARLL
+595 LPRMRDSIARLMS
-607 AGLQS
+607 GLEG
-612 MAQPGG
+612 MAQPAGN
-618 SGRRPPSQ
+618 GRRPSP
-626 YAQQTRV
+626 YAQQTRI
-633 TRGMRANPKWSELE
+633 TNGTRANPRWSELE
-647 IGWENADLALGELG
+647 IGWENADLALGEVG
-661 RQLAAM
+661 RQLGSL
-667 QPALADLEE
+667 QRALADLEE

-691 AAQRNDTLR
+691 AAQQNDTLR
-700 RQLKEFVVAPEDD
+700 LQLREFVVSPDD
-713 AIYWLTLSARRAE
+713 EQIYWLTLSARRAE

-757 LSTERAFDHI
+757 LSVATTSATLSAERTFDHI

-773 THARELLLGSPFDYP
+773 ADARELLLGSPFDYP
-788 SAAVLCLPKDMPEPR
+788 NVAVLCLPSDMPEPR

-809 ALEAAIKD
+809 ALEDAVKD

-829 FTSYGALRQTAS
+829 FTSYAALRQTANG
-841 AIKDD
+841 IRDD
-846 LKARGIEVLQQGAD
+846 LKSRGIEVLQQGSD

-905 NVPTEPVFQARSEL
+905 NVPSEPVFQARSEL

-945 AKTDRGAVIIL
+945 SKTDRGAVIIL

-970 RSLPPRPP
+970 RSLPPA
-978 RRLRTLPTPPNH
+978 RRVDCSLYQLPDI
-990 PRPPIRLVPLP
+990 IRSHLFR
-1001 PYE
+1001 

>member
-7 APSEDVWVAF
+7 DPSEDVWVAL

-23 LDADKDAIIEIGA
+23 LDAQKDAIIEIGA
-36 VKFQDGKTLDA
+36 VKFQGGRTLDT
-47 FQRLVNP
+47 FQCLVNP

-74 RADPIERVA
+74 RADTIERVA
-83 PEFVAFVGASPLIA
+83 PSFITFVGASPLIA
-97 HNAAFD
+97 HNADFD
-103 LGFLRAN
+103 LGFLRTN
-110 GIEFPNPV
+110 GIELTNPV
-118 IDTYDLAYVVRPD
+118 VDTYDLAYVVRPD

-139 MAQRLDLP
+139 MAQSLELP
-147 RDRNHQAHRALDD
+147 HDRPHRALDD
-160 ATAAKMLFL
+160 AIATKMLFL

-175 SALHPTTLAAMQRLA
+175 TALDPMTLAAMQRLA

-202 GITANPTAPQPTVPP
+202 GIAANPRAVGMAPVEDD
-217 HQAPSLS
+217 S
-224 GRSQQIPSPLGE
+224 
-236 RSGWGQKPLPP
+236 
-247 RWGKAG
+247 
-253 MGVKSQPQ
+253 
-261 ASPDNIGIN
+261 NIGIN
-270 GIDAQSIS
+270 GLDMQSIS

-296 DADMVASMFSEGGA
+296 EAGMVAAMFSEGGA
-310 LSHAL
+310 LSQAL
-315 DGFEARAEQA
+315 DGFEARTEQA

-380 EQLLRKDAPIL
+380 EQLLQKDVPIL
-391 VEALKSVEGGSED
+391 VEALKSVDVSGDD
-404 LRFTPLKGRANYLCM
+404 LRFTQLKGRANYLCM
-419 RRWNAMSASTDP
+419 RRWNTLSTSTDLS
-431 TPEEARLLAKTMLW
+431 EVDARMLAKTMLW
-445 LGSTDSGD
+445 LQSTANGD
-453 RAEINLGHPRAAAPW
+453 RAEVNLGHPRAAVPW
-468 DRLSANNARG
+468 ERLSANNARG
-478 CLRNESLCFLR
+478 CLRNESVCFLR
-489 AARERAA
+489 SARERAA

-505 ALLLADAT
+505 ALLLSNAT
-513 VGRTIIPDYDVLI
+513 VGGTLIPDYDVLI

-545 TQAGFNDHFQ
+545 TQAGFSDHLQ
-555 SLTGE
+555 NLSGE
-560 GGLPNQATVAFRTA
+560 AGIPNQATTAFRTA

-588 LDEIARL
+588 VDEIARL

-607 AGLQS
+607 AGLEG
-612 MAQPGG
+612 MAQ
-618 SGRRPPSQ
+618 RPNSP
-626 YAQQTRV
+626 YAQQTRI
-633 TRGMRANPKWSELE
+633 TRGTRANPKWSELE

-661 RQLAAM
+661 RQLASL
-667 QPALADLEE
+667 QRALADLED

-683 SLVNDLDD
+683 SLVNDLDA
-691 AAQRNDTLR
+691 AAQQNDTLR
-700 RQLKEFVVAPEDD
+700 RNLKEFVVAPEDD

-751 IMTSAT
+751 VMTSAT
-757 LSTERAFDHI
+757 LSTEQKFEHI
-767 IERTGF
+767 VERTGF
-773 THARELLLGSPFDYP
+773 ADARELLLGSPFDYP
-788 SAAVLCLPKDMPEPR
+788 RAAVLCLPRDMPEPR

-809 ALEAAIKD
+809 ALESAIKD

-829 FTSYGALRQTAS
+829 FTSYSALRSTAS
-841 AIKDD
+841 SIRDD
-846 LKARGIEVLQQGAD
+846 LKARGIEVLQQGND

-871 QNPRAVLLGTA
+871 QNPRALLLGTS
-882 SFWEGVDLPG
+882 SFWEGVDLAG

-930 QAILRLRQ
+930 EAILRLRQ

-945 AKTDRGAVIIL
+945 TKTDRGAVIIL
-956 DRRVTASRYGSAFL
+956 DRRVTGSRYGSAFL
-970 RSLPPRPP
+970 RSLPPA
-978 RRLRTLPTPPNH
+978 RRVDCELYQLPDI
-990 PRPPIRLVPLP
+990 IRSHLSR
-1001 PYE
+1001 